1 MDSTYTGLPQQWA
14 AGVSVGQAADGH
26 HHDILPLGAGGTFQG
41 RSRRKSE
48 GIIFCHI
55 FAELQTSKQASR
67 NISERS
73 ATISHVRLCVVRF
86 DGYHPEIFAIFPMF
100 NSALHALFLKIQT
113 FFFHYK
119 WPVHNAN
126 IHGHHILAKESKKRQ
141 LQAPHE
147 KNSDNGGC
155 VSSGEAI
162 P

>member
-1 MDSTYTGLPQQWA
+1 MVTTTTYYRWEREVLSKA
-14 AGVSVGQAADGH
+14 E
-26 HHDILPLGAGGTFQG
+26 AGGSPKASSSVT
-41 RSRRKSE
+41 
-48 GIIFCHI
+48 

-67 NISERS
+67 NVSERF

-86 DGYHPEIFAIFPMF
+86 DGYHPEIFVIFPMF

-155 VSSGEAI
+155 VSSGKAI

>member
-1 MDSTYTGLPQQWA
+1 MVTTTTYYRWEREVLSKA
-14 AGVSVGQAADGH
+14 E
-26 HHDILPLGAGGTFQG
+26 AGGSPKASSSVT
-41 RSRRKSE
+41 
-48 GIIFCHI
+48 
-55 FAELQTSKQASR
+55 FAELQASKQASC
-67 NISERS
+67 NVSERS

-141 LQAPHE
+141 LQPPHE
-147 KNSDNGGC
+147 KNSDNGRC